1 MSQLRG
7 SSLRVVAW
15 GKDNAQLISFTGVT
29 VVTVFLAGG
38 SFFGLRRDLVT
49 ERELRHIELQK
60 EKELRQNELQKE
72 RELRHKDME
81 LRQSELQKERELR
94 QLDVEKAL
102 AQGRADVIHSMLVY
116 GKSVLE
122 LQHSEEYKDAL
133 WRKSASSN
141 AE

>member
-15 GKDNAQLISFTGVT
+15 EKDNAQLISLTGVT

-38 SFFGLRRDLVT
+38 PFFGLRRDLVK
-49 ERELRHIELQK
+49 ERELRQSERQSDMQ
-60 EKELRQNELQKE
+60 LRQSELQKE
-72 RELRHKDME
+72 RELR
-81 LRQSELQKERELR
+81 QSDVLKERELR

-102 AQGRADVIHSMLVY
+102 AQGRADAIHSMLVY

>member
-7 SSLRVVAW
+7 SSLRAVAW
-15 GKDNAQLISFTGVT
+15 GKDNAQLLSVTGVT

-38 SFFGLRRDLVT
+38 SFFGLRRDLVK
-49 ERELRHIELQK
+49 EREQ
-60 EKELRQNELQKE
+60 RQTEVQKE
-72 RELRHKDME
+72 RELRQTEVQKERE

-102 AQGRADVIHSMLVY
+102 AQGRADVTQSMLVY

-122 LQHSEEYKDAL
+122 LQHSEEYKDAP
-133 WRKSASSN
+133 W
-141 AE
+141 

>member
-7 SSLRVVAW
+7 SSLRAVAW
-15 GKDNAQLISFTGVT
+15 GKDNAQLLSVTGVT

-38 SFFGLRRDLVT
+38 SFFGLRRDLVK
-49 ERELRHIELQK
+49 EREQ
-60 EKELRQNELQKE
+60 RQTEVQKE
-72 RELRHKDME
+72 RELRQTEVQKERE

-102 AQGRADVIHSMLVY
+102 AQGRADVTQSMLVY

-122 LQHSEEYKDAL
+122 LQHSEEYKDAP
-133 WRKSASSN
+133 
-141 AE
+141 

>member
-7 SSLRVVAW
+7 SSLRAVAW
-15 GKDNAQLISFTGVT
+15 GKDNAQLLIVTGVT

-38 SFFGLRRDLVT
+38 SFLGLRRDLVK
-49 ERELRHIELQK
+49 EREQ
-60 EKELRQNELQKE
+60 RQTEVQKE
-72 RELRHKDME
+72 RELRQTEVQKEKE

-102 AQGRADVIHSMLVY
+102 AQGRADVTQSMLVY

-122 LQHSEEYKDAL
+122 LQHSEEYKDL
-133 WRKSASSN
+133 PWRKSSSN
-141 AE
+141 NAE